1 MHIND
6 LETEL
11 QFAFGDARHVQQ
23 VVDQARFQ
31 FDVASNDFKRL
42 PQLGRSR
49 SHGFQFSN
57 HRDDGR
63 QGVAQFVR
71 EQREK
76 LIFRGVGVD
85 ELVAQSDVAS
95 FIFHEIEHAL
105 NRLVRGLQAQKGDV
119 DEVNHAAFVL
129 ESLLDQLKWRSERE
143 NALNCIGRRDLHIIV
158 GCLGDFATVGQTA
171 KALCHLAKRFVGLR
185 EFFRHWIDKGD
196 ADRHIGEDFLAK
208 NHFALDA
215 ASGLGLATIKNSAKP
230 CEDSGQHHQ
239 PCGEHGHAADEIVHR
254 FVSDIFRLFHD
265 YGPSGRFYRAEG
277 IKIAAA
283 FEIPFLHFVNFLGE
297 DRFAR

>member
-1 MHIND
+1 MRVTSSRSSIK
-6 LETEL
+6 
-11 QFAFGDARHVQQ
+11 R
-23 VVDQARFQ
+23 
-31 FDVASNDFKRL
+31 ASNSTLRRMTSSACRS
-42 PQLGRSR
+42 LG
-49 SHGFQFSN
+49 
-57 HRDDGR
+57 D
-63 QGVAQFVR
+63 
-71 EQREK
+71 
-76 LIFRGVGVD
+76 RGVM
-85 ELVAQSDVAS
+85 AS
-95 FIFHEIEHAL
+95 NSPTIAM
-105 NRLVRGLQAQKGDV
+105 
-119 DEVNHAAFVL
+119 
-129 ESLLDQLKWRSERE
+129 
-143 NALNCIGRRDLHIIV
+143 
-158 GCLGDFATVGQTA
+158 VGQTA

-265 YGPSGRFYRAEG
+265 YSPSGRFYRAEG